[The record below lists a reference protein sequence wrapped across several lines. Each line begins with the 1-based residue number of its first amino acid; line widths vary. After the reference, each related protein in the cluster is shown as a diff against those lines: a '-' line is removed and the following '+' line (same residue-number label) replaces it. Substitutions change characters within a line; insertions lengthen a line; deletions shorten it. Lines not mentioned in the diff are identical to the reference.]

1 MMHRNSGAGR
11 CTKIRCVGCGNLSS
25 KKCLSIDRLV
35 VYMGFFELLSDFI
48 IMKMHQL
55 YDVINYGLGSWHENV
70 SNLYGLCVLDRDF
83 SYIDKKT

>member
-1 MMHRNSGAGR
+1 
-11 CTKIRCVGCGNLSS
+11 
-25 KKCLSIDRLV
+25 
-35 VYMGFFELLSDFI
+35 MGFFELLSDFI